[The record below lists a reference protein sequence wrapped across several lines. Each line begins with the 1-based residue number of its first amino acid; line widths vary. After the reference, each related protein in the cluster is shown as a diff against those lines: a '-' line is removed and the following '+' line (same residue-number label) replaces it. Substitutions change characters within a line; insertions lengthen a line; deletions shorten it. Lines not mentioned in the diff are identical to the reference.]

1 MEAGRKLALSQ
12 VASTFTSHLKDLY
25 YLFFLLT
32 LYYYYLFIFNYF
44 CSHFSPGSDQTT
56 PENTVHR
63 DHADQVLSIGMSMDS
78 AGFFRG
84 KGLFT
89 LTPTQLGAPGG
100 LS

>member
-1 MEAGRKLALSQ
+1 MEAGRKLASSQ
-12 VASTFTSHLKDLY
+12 VASTFTGHLEDLY
-25 YLFFLLT
+25 YLCFLLT
-32 LYYYYLFIFNYF
+32 LYYYDLFIFYYF

-56 PENTVHR
+56 PEDTVHR

-84 KGLFT
+84 KRLFNIT
-89 LTPTQLGAPGG
+89 ELGPPEW